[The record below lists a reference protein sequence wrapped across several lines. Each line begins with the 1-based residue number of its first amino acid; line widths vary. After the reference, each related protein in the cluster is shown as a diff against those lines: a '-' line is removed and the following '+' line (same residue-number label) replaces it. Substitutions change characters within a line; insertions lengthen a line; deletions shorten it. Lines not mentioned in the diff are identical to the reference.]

1 MLLWDFIFGLID
13 VMVMFDIC
21 KIYPIWIPP
30 CRGDL
35 WEELNEACQE
45 LSNVVAN
52 FASSTISDLSEAFR
66 RFNISTKA

>member
-1 MLLWDFIFGLID
+1 MLLWDFIFGLVD
-13 VMVMFDIC
+13 VIVMFDIC

-30 CRGDL
+30 CHGDL

-45 LSNVVAN
+45 LTNVVAK
-52 FASSTISDLSEAFR
+52 FASSTVSDLSEAFR